1 MPNVTCVY
9 LRISAHISRSRHSP
23 MMHFPYGKPAGRR
36 AAPCYRLEPPAW
48 HSIFPNIH
56 EHFCRLPRCSAPLR
70 SSWGE
75 PAVTPRYW
83 GTCQRFSQML
93 VSAPAWAQVVP
104 PAQAWPHLSTLVLSW
119 NKWKVGAGPPS
130 QPGLQL
136 DAGLTTDTARDF
148 AFDDDFHLV
157 YLKVA
162 NPRGKPIQGNVV
174 HLNNNNKN
182 QFIFSHSSLRYTCF
196 RTGPGDSCWISQPNW
211 KALWQV
217 KASSHGRAGQEMES
231 DTSGEGTVNEQVV
244 NLLSQSPGAAR
255 VRVLGPR
262 CPASGSTA

>member
-1 MPNVTCVY
+1 MS
-9 LRISAHISRSRHSP
+9 ISVGFH
-23 MMHFPYGKPAGRR
+23 
-36 AAPCYRLEPPAW
+36 AAQHHWRPPGGNLLW
-48 HSIFPNIH
+48 HQGTEALAKGFSK
-56 EHFCRLPRCSAPLR
+56 CSSLPRR
-70 SSWGE
+70 E
-75 PAVTPRYW
+75 HK
-83 GTCQRFSQML
+83 
-93 VSAPAWAQVVP
+93 VVP

-157 YLKVA
+157 YLKVP

-217 KASSHGRAGQEMES
+217 KASSHGRGGQEMES
-231 DTSGEGTVNEQVV
+231 DTSGEGTVNEHGV
-244 NLLSQSPGAAR
+244 NLLSQIPGAAR

-262 CPASGSTA
+262 CPAGGSTA